1 MEEIIKKLFFEE
13 SLRQWHFEDI
23 LKEAKISRERANH
36 FLKILLK
43 QKLIARAKPKGKMP
57 HYTANISSHKFRSEK
72 RIYGLALLEKAGLF
86 EHLNSLTGIKTAI
99 LFGSFSRG
107 DWNKS
112 SDIDLFVYGN
122 AEDFEK
128 GKMERKIKKEIQLFS
143 YSQPKEI
150 RKELEPKLIPNIA
163 KGFSIKG
170 DLDPFKIEIDDQK

>member
-1 MEEIIKKLFFEE
+1 MEEMIKKLFFEE

-23 LKEAKISRERANH
+23 LKEAKISRERTNH

-43 QKLIARAKPKGKMP
+43 QKLITRTKPKGKMP
-57 HYTANISSHKFRSEK
+57 YYTANTTDQKFRSEK
-72 RIYGLALLEKAGLF
+72 RIYGLALLEKTGLF
-86 EHLNSLTGIKTAI
+86 EHLNSLPKIRTAI

-112 SDIDLFVYGN
+112 SDIDLFIYGN

-128 GKMERKIKKEIQLFS
+128 GKMEKKIKKEIQLFS
-143 YSQPKEI
+143 YSQPEEI
-150 RKELEPKLIPNIA
+150 RKELEPKLISNIA

-170 DLDPFKIEIDDQK
+170 KLEPFEVEINA